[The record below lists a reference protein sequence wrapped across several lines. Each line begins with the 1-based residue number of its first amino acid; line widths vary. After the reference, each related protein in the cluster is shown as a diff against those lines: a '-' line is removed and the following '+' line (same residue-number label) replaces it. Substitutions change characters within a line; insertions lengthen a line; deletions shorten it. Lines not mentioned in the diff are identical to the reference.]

1 MIFFMKL
8 FTGGNKGSKEENKI
22 KYQYCTAIPIGT
34 AIAQSFNTELA
45 EMYGDIVG
53 SEMEMFGVHLW
64 LAPALNI
71 HRSIRCGRNFEYFS
85 EDPLIS
91 GLMAA
96 AITEGV
102 QKHPGCGTTI
112 KHYAANNK
120 ELNRYTMIV
129 RCRKELCVKFIQKD
143 LVFV

>member
-1 MIFFMKL
+1 MSKPMLFLTKL
-8 FTGGNKGSKEENKI
+8 FMGGGKKPKSGTEV

-71 HRSIRCGRNFEYFS
+71 HRSIRCGRNFEYYS

-96 AITEGV
+96 AITKRRTEASGV
-102 QKHPGCGTTI
+102 WYDHQ
-112 KHYAANNK
+112 ALRS
-120 ELNRYTMIV
+120 E
-129 RCRKELCVKFIQKD
+129 Q
-143 LVFV
+143 